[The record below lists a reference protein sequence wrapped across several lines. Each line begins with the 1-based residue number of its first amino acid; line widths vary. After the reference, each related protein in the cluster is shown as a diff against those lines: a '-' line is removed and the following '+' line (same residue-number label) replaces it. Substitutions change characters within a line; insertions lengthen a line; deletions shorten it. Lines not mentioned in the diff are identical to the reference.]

1 MGIHFTRVGDEGSL
15 GEWGLRGPAEELIPG
30 STVMAARANGTEH
43 AVIVG
48 PMIRNNPRTGI
59 AVCHIAKEPVR
70 RKMGEGEAL
79 NKVISGYPY
88 DQEFTSKEIAALCG
102 LKSQFV
108 AYWLRQSFPEVH
120 SLGRKQVGDNPSQTA
135 TFFVKRKPSTNPPPA
150 PKEEPPPAPTRGSW
164 NTLNKNAQRR
174 YIMEVVQTHF
184 ADARFTSQEVKD
196 KIISTYSVKSHK
208 GMLLSIGQNLR
219 HMGYI
224 NSKQKSDGVRY
235 WGTKQP
241 VLEAEPIMTPETIRE
256 AVRAK
261 EQQMKSSGLPE
272 RCEAFMAY
280 LKSEH
285 NKHLILAEAQ
295 QENQF
300 TDINQGRARQAQ
312 EALIIF
318 KHIFGIK
325 ET

>member
-1 MGIHFTRVGDEGSL
+1 MGVHFTRVGDEGSL

-48 PMIRNNPRTGI
+48 SMIHNNPRTGI

-70 RKMGEGEAL
+70 RKMGEGEVL

-120 SLGRKQVGDNPSQTA
+120 SLGQKQAGENPSQTA

-150 PKEEPPPAPTRGSW
+150 PKEEPTPTRVSW
-164 NTLNKNAQRR
+164 NTLNKSAQRR
-174 YIMEVVQTHF
+174 YITEVVQAYF
-184 ADARFTSQEVKD
+184 ADAKFTSQQVKD

-208 GMLLSIGQNLR
+208 GMLLSIGQSLR

-224 NSKQKSDGVRY
+224 NSTLKKSDGMRY
-235 WGTKQP
+235 WTAAKQP
-241 VLEAEPIMTPETIRE
+241 SVLEAEPQHPTITE
-256 AVRAK
+256 HPPK
-261 EQQMKSSGLPE
+261 KTQGLAE
-272 RCEAFMAY
+272 RCEAFMNY

-285 NKHLILAEAQ
+285 SKHLILAEAQ
-295 QENQF
+295 SENEF
-300 TDINQGRARQAQ
+300 SDINMGRARQAQ

>member
-30 STVMAARANGTEH
+30 TTVMAARVNGTEH
-43 AVIVG
+43 AVVVG

-59 AVCHIAKEPVR
+59 AVCQIAQEPVR

-79 NKVISGYPY
+79 NKVISDYPY
-88 DQEFTSKEIAALCG
+88 DQEFTSKEIAALSG

-150 PKEEPPPAPTRGSW
+150 PTRVSW

-208 GMLLSIGQNLR
+208 GMLSSIGQNLR

-224 NSKQKSDGVRY
+224 NSTQKSAGVRY

-241 VLEAEPIMTPETIRE
+241 VLEAEPIITPETIRE

-272 RCEAFMAY
+272 RCEAFRAY

-318 KHIFGIK
+318 KHMFGIK

>member
-1 MGIHFTRVGDEGSL
+1 M
-15 GEWGLRGPAEELIPG
+15 
-30 STVMAARANGTEH
+30 
-43 AVIVG
+43 
-48 PMIRNNPRTGI
+48 
-59 AVCHIAKEPVR
+59 K
-70 RKMGEGEAL
+70 
-79 NKVISGYPY
+79 
-88 DQEFTSKEIAALCG
+88 
-102 LKSQFV
+102 
-108 AYWLRQSFPEVH
+108 
-120 SLGRKQVGDNPSQTA
+120 
-135 TFFVKRKPSTNPPPA
+135 
-150 PKEEPPPAPTRGSW
+150 
-164 NTLNKNAQRR
+164 
-174 YIMEVVQTHF
+174 VVQTHF

-300 TDINQGRARQAQ
+300 TDINQSRARQAQ